1 MQVGTTA
8 AANSHRYQENWGKT
22 KRFLPKVSYQK
33 IPNLPPKKWTKRC
46 GDIYWSDL
54 QQDSR
59 SLFGSNPS
67 KVYHRCVKLSR
78 WITAGL
84 AVALNSRIGPWIFV
98 DFWTSNIRSGFIQKK
113 AHWKVEDHGWEDGKI
128 HPRSYPDHPE
138 ASEIQ
143 TKKDRGFLQKTRL
156 WQVYCLFPSQARKDS
171 PAQSSGRFTKTGGSV
186 TTLIEFW
193 KLRTPLGF
201 MILLKQPLLGG
212 GFKYFFFEP
221 LPGETIR
228 FDESFQM
235 GWNHQPD

>member
-1 MQVGTTA
+1 M
-8 AANSHRYQENWGKT
+8 
-22 KRFLPKVSYQK
+22 
-33 IPNLPPKKWTKRC
+33 
-46 GDIYWSDL
+46 
-54 QQDSR
+54 
-59 SLFGSNPS
+59 
-67 KVYHRCVKLSR
+67 
-78 WITAGL
+78 
-84 AVALNSRIGPWIFV
+84 
-98 DFWTSNIRSGFIQKK
+98 
-113 AHWKVEDHGWEDGKI
+113 EDHGWEDGKI

-212 GFKYFFFEP
+212 GFKYFFLNLYLGKRSDLTNLFKWVETTNQISCCCLILQDAIGLKTRQVVVVKLPSYTKLFFLFPEKRTDVLNLP
-221 LPGETIR
+221 LVNGHFSFFKIWTVPFFVWSQTCFILLVVETLIA
-228 FDESFQM
+228 FPIGS
-235 GWNHQPD
+235 